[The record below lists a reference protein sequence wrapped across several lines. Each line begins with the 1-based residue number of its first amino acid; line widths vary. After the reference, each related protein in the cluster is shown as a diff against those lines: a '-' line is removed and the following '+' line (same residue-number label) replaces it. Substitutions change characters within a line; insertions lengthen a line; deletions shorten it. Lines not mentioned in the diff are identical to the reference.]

1 MRKYWCMFG
10 IAFFSL
16 WGFPWVCLLMLIH
29 WSGSASMDY
38 VKNVWARRMLWLP
51 GATLKVEGTEN
62 VDVTRS
68 TVFVSNH
75 QSTLDIP
82 ALFCALPVDFRFV
95 AKKVLQYVPITG
107 WYMWFAGFIFI
118 DRGNRRAALETI
130 KAAGEK
136 IRKGTSIVI
145 FPEGTRSETG
155 AIGQFKKG
163 PFALALEAGVP
174 VTPVA
179 VEGSRHV
186 MPKNSWN
193 VVPGEIRVKIGRPI
207 DPKPFGEDREA
218 LAQHVREKVIELS
231 RSIGGVG
238 GAATVPGELKE
249 AEA

>member
-1 MRKYWCMFG
+1 MAG

-51 GATLKVEGTEN
+51 GATLKVEGLEN
-62 VDVTRS
+62 LDQTRS

-82 ALFCALPVDFRFV
+82 ALFVALPVDFRFV
-95 AKKVLQYVPITG
+95 AKKILQYVPITG
-107 WYMWFAGFIFI
+107 WYMKFAGFVFI
-118 DRGNRRAALETI
+118 DRGNRRDALQSIDVAA
-130 KAAGEK
+130 EK
-136 IRKGTSIVI
+136 IRKGLSIVI

-155 AIGQFKKG
+155 AILPFKKG
-163 PFALALEAGVP
+163 PFALALKAGVP
-174 VTPVA
+174 LTPVA
-179 VEGSRHV
+179 IEGSRHV

-193 VVPGEIRVKIGRPI
+193 VVPGEIRVKIGAPI
-207 DPKPFGEDREA
+207 DPTPFGEDREA

-231 RSIGGVG
+231 RAIGGVG
-238 GAATVPGELKE
+238 PAASVPGTLKE

>member
-1 MRKYWCMFG
+1 MFG

-16 WGFPWVCLLMLIH
+16 LGFPWVCLLMLVK

-51 GATLKVEGTEN
+51 GATLKVEGLEN
-62 VDVTRS
+62 LDTSRS

-82 ALFCALPVDFRFV
+82 ALFVALPVDFRFV
-95 AKKVLQYVPITG
+95 AKKILQYVPITG
-107 WYMWFAGFIFI
+107 WYMKFAGFVFI
-118 DRGNRRAALETI
+118 DRGNRREALQSIDVAA
-130 KAAGEK
+130 EK
-136 IRKGTSIVI
+136 IRKGLSIVI

-155 AIGQFKKG
+155 AILPFKKG
-163 PFALALEAGVP
+163 PFALALKAGVP
-174 VTPVA
+174 LTPIA

-193 VVPGEIRVKIGRPI
+193 VVPGEIRVKVGAPI
-207 DPKPFGEDREA
+207 DPAPFGEDREA

-231 RSIGGVG
+231 KSIGGVG
-238 GAATVPGELKE
+238 AATSVPPATLKE

>member
-1 MRKYWCMFG
+1 MAG

-29 WSGSASMDY
+29 WSGSASMNY

-51 GATLKVEGTEN
+51 GATLRVEGLEN
-62 VDVTRS
+62 IDQTKS

-82 ALFCALPVDFRFV
+82 ALFVALPVDFRFV
-95 AKKVLQYVPITG
+95 AKKILQYVPITG
-107 WYMWFAGFIFI
+107 WYMKFAGFVFI
-118 DRGNRRAALETI
+118 DRGNRREALQSIDVAAD
-130 KAAGEK
+130 K
-136 IRKGTSIVI
+136 IRKGLSIVI

-155 AIGQFKKG
+155 AILPFKKG
-163 PFALALEAGVP
+163 PFALALKAGVP

-193 VVPGEIRVKIGRPI
+193 VVPGEIRVKVGAPI
-207 DPKPFGEDREA
+207 DPTPFGDDREA
-218 LAQHVREKVIELS
+218 LAQHVREKIIELS
-231 RSIGGVG
+231 KSIGGVG
-238 GAATVPGELKE
+238 PSTSVPAVLKE

>member
-1 MRKYWCMFG
+1 MAG

-29 WSGSASMDY
+29 WSGSASMNY

-51 GATLKVEGTEN
+51 GATLKVEGLEN
-62 VDVTRS
+62 IDMTKS

-82 ALFCALPVDFRFV
+82 ALFVALPVDFRFV
-95 AKKVLQYVPITG
+95 AKKILQYVPITG
-107 WYMWFAGFIFI
+107 WYMKFAGFVFI
-118 DRGNRRAALETI
+118 DRGNRREALLSIDVAA
-130 KAAGEK
+130 EK
-136 IRKGTSIVI
+136 IRKGLSIVI

-155 AIGQFKKG
+155 AILPFKKG
-163 PFALALEAGVP
+163 PFALALKAGVP

-193 VVPGEIRVKIGRPI
+193 VVPGEIRVKVGAPI
-207 DPKPFGEDREA
+207 DPTPFGEDREA
-218 LAQHVREKVIELS
+218 LAQHVREKIIELS
-231 RSIGGVG
+231 KSIGGVG
-238 GAATVPGELKE
+238 PSTALPAVLKE